1 MYNFFHCVCTFC
13 ESHLGKIL
21 GNNKET
27 KHTLTKWNPFTCV
40 HVYQLSS
47 KYIKYNP
54 QTATH
59 IFILTLILLPCL
71 AIFLKWW
78 PLIKILRMSKM
89 LNASFEYTF
98 WFYKI
103 IRTLIKWWTK
113 KKFYVCL
120 KYSYNSNTSSILA
133 SNSECVQSG
142 KIWSQLFD

>member
-1 MYNFFHCVCTFC
+1 MFLKVYMLVYISIDNFFYQSWKLKNWIAKNWFFVKIILFCQSVMLMYNFFHCVCTFC

-59 IFILTLILLPCL
+59 IFILTLILLPFWQWFFKMVT
-71 AIFLKWW
+71 INQNT
-78 PLIKILRMSKM
+78 MSKM
-89 LNASFEYTF
+89 L
-98 WFYKI
+98 
-103 IRTLIKWWTK
+103 L
-113 KKFYVCL
+113 
-120 KYSYNSNTSSILA
+120 
-133 SNSECVQSG
+133 
-142 KIWSQLFD
+142 

>member
-1 MYNFFHCVCTFC
+1 MHLWKKFSFSLFWLNVFKSIYVGIYKYRQFFFYQSWKLKNWIAKNWFFVKLILFCQIVMLMYNFFHCVCTFC

-59 IFILTLILLPCL
+59 IFILTLIFLP
-71 AIFLKWW
+71 FWQW
-78 PLIKILRMSKM
+78 FFKM
-89 LNASFEYTF
+89 VTINQ
-98 WFYKI
+98 
-103 IRTLIKWWTK
+103 
-113 KKFYVCL
+113 
-120 KYSYNSNTSSILA
+120 NTWD
-133 SNSECVQSG
+133 V
-142 KIWSQLFD
+142 

>member
-1 MYNFFHCVCTFC
+1 MLVYISIDNFFYQSWKLKNWIAKNWFFVKLILFCQSVMLMYNFFHCVCTFC

-78 PLIKILRMSKM
+78 PLIKIL
-89 LNASFEYTF
+89 
-98 WFYKI
+98 
-103 IRTLIKWWTK
+103 
-113 KKFYVCL
+113 CL
-120 KYSYNSNTSSILA
+120 KCYYKCCFWIYIHSDFI
-133 SNSECVQSG
+133 
-142 KIWSQLFD
+142 K